1 MGKSSMFFSISDTYP
16 PLVFPSM
23 HMLVEAINLHVITS
37 SWDLQFLS
45 CLSESTRLKSAI
57 INVAANM
64 KEGGMRQI
72 MCNGIK
78 ATRTGTLFY
87 DTIKVNIYVARHFFE
102 NHLIPFYL
110 SHLMLLII
118 ILFQSISRL
127 NNKCHPDMIR
137 DFIEHG
143 GHDPE
148 EFPFMEEV
156 QALRR

>member
-87 DTIKVNIYVARHFFE
+87 DTIKVNIYVARHLFE
-102 NHLIPFYL
+102 NH
-110 SHLMLLII
+110 
-118 ILFQSISRL
+118 
-127 NNKCHPDMIR
+127 
-137 DFIEHG
+137 
-143 GHDPE
+143 
-148 EFPFMEEV
+148 
-156 QALRR
+156 

>member
-1 MGKSSMFFSISDTYP
+1 MFFSTSDTYP

-87 DTIKVNIYVARHFFE
+87 DTIKVNIYVSRHFFE
-102 NHLIPFYL
+102 KLLEKNWYEYVL
-110 SHLMLLII
+110 SHMITF
-118 ILFQSISRL
+118 FQSISRL

>member
-1 MGKSSMFFSISDTYP
+1 
-16 PLVFPSM
+16 M

-102 NHLIPFYL
+102 NHYQRK
-110 SHLMLLII
+110 HWYDYALLHII
-118 ILFQSISRL
+118 IFFSPYHDWITNAIQTWFEISSNTEGTIQRNFHL
-127 NNKCHPDMIR
+127 WKKFKH
-137 DFIEHG
+137 
-143 GHDPE
+143 
-148 EFPFMEEV
+148 
-156 QALRR
+156 

>member
-1 MGKSSMFFSISDTYP
+1 
-16 PLVFPSM
+16 M

-87 DTIKVNIYVARHFFE
+87 DTIKVNIYSARHFFKKSLTYFHRTQRKIDM
-102 NHLIPFYL
+102 N
-110 SHLMLLII
+110 
-118 ILFQSISRL
+118 ISFH
-127 NNKCHPDMIR
+127 NSFSVHITT
-137 DFIEHG
+137 E
-143 GHDPE
+143 
-148 EFPFMEEV
+148 
-156 QALRR
+156 